1 MEAASLPIARP
12 ESAWSR
18 FRASTSGAVGVAV
31 LGFAVILA
39 LVTPI
44 ISPRAGLDVTK
55 VGDNPTL
62 SPPNGTWLLGTDS
75 FGRSIGAQILWGAR
89 TSLLV
94 GLVATVLTI
103 IIGTLV
109 GVVSGYAGGWV
120 DRLLGRLTEWFLVI
134 PFLPLA
140 IVLASLLGRSLRNMI
155 LVIAITSWPSTA
167 RVLRAQTL
175 TLKER
180 LYVERSRALGAG
192 GAAIVRRHI
201 MPNLWPLVIAN
212 TALTAPVAI
221 LTESTLAFLGLGDP
235 FTASWGKMLNDAR
248 DNGAVSSGAWWWYLP
263 SGIAIV
269 IVVLALTLVGRA
281 VEDALNP
288 RLRERS

>member
-1 MEAASLPIARP
+1 MSAALAAPGER
-12 ESAWSR
+12 AWRRLRRS
-18 FRASTSGAVGVAV
+18 SSGALGLAV
-31 LGFAVILA
+31 LA
-39 LVTPI
+39 LVVVAALATPMV
-44 ISPRAGLDVTK
+44 SSRRGLDVVNTT
-55 VGDNPTL
+55 GNPEL
-62 SPPNGTWLLGTDS
+62 ARPSGTWLLGTDA

-94 GLVATVLTI
+94 GLVATALTI
-103 IIGTLV
+103 VIGTMV
-109 GVVSGYAGGWV
+109 GVVGGYAGGWV

-167 RVLRAQTL
+167 RVLRAQTM

-180 LYVERSRALGAG
+180 LYVERARAFGAG
-192 GAAIVRRHI
+192 GAGIVRRHI
-201 MPNLWPLVIAN
+201 LPNLWPLVIAN

-248 DNGAVSSGAWWWYLP
+248 ENGAVSSGAWWWYLP